1 MAGPAA
7 GGIRDGITTRVR
19 AYDRKWGRG
28 KFVYNYYYPG
38 CFVKYY
44 ERMEE
49 ENREEG
55 KNEGELRAR
64 RLAKFKM

>member
-7 GGIRDGITTRVR
+7 GRIRDGITTRVR
-19 AYDRKWGRG
+19 ACDRKWGRG
-28 KFVYNYYYPG
+28 KFVYNNYYPG

-55 KNEGELRAR
+55 KN
-64 RLAKFKM
+64 